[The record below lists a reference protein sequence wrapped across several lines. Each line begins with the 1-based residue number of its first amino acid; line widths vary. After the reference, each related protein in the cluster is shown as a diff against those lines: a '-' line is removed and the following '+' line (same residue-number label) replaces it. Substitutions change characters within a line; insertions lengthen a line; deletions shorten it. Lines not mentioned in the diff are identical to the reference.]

1 MTLLRPA
8 NQKTV
13 PESEDLEGARGVFVG
28 IDLAQELEAQVI
40 QVKLNFSGNTLAK
53 FPIQASAG
61 FLTS

>member
-13 PESEDLEGARGVFVG
+13 PEGGDLEGARGVFVG

-40 QVKLNFSGNTLAK
+40 QVKFNFSGNTSPS
-53 FPIQASAG
+53 FRFRRPPGS
-61 FLTS
+61 